1 VIRTTVA
8 GGMTGLAI
16 GMAVNTVIGLYYYLA
31 WAARTFAA
39 PAAAPVPAGR
49 APGGGTGGTGG
60 TGVPGRMGTLG
71 GTERAV
77 GLAIGTALVGAVV
90 LSVLPQ
96 LVFHVGLPV
105 SIIPG

>member
-1 VIRTTVA
+1 
-8 GGMTGLAI
+8 
-16 GMAVNTVIGLYYYLA
+16 
-31 WAARTFAA
+31 
-39 PAAAPVPAGR
+39 
-49 APGGGTGGTGG
+49 
-60 TGVPGRMGTLG
+60 MGTLG